1 MSDKDIIAGCLRND
15 RYSQKLIFDKYK
27 KSMKSL
33 CIRYLGDNE
42 DVEDVLQEG
51 FIQMFDKLESFK
63 FAGSFEGWLRRIMTN
78 ICLKHLIE
86 KKKFRIESI
95 EDSTEMKE
103 EDPYIEGGLTNMELM
118 NGLTKL
124 PYGYRTVFNMY
135 VIEGY
140 SHKEIGEVLKIGES
154 SSRSQLAKAK
164 IFLRKMLNDTD
175 FI

>member
-1 MSDKDIIAGCLRND
+1 LSDKDIIAGCLRND
-15 RYSQKLIFDKYK
+15 RYSQMQLFDKYK

-33 CIRYLGDNE
+33 CLRYLGDNE
-42 DVEDVLQEG
+42 EADDVLQEG
-51 FIQMFDKLESFK
+51 FILMFDKLNSYK
-63 FAGSFEGWLRRIMTN
+63 FEGSFEGWLRRIMTN

-86 KKKFRIESI
+86 KKKFRIENI
-95 EDSTEMKE
+95 EDTTDLKE
-103 EDPYIEGGLTNMELM
+103 EFTDIESDLTTKELM
-118 NGLTKL
+118 SGLMKL

-140 SHKEIGEVLKIGES
+140 SHKEIGDKLKIEES

-164 IFLRKMLNDTD
+164 VFLRKILKDRD